1 MSLNFYKIAKRLF
14 LLLVLIAVIFPSI
27 SRSAH
32 DTKRTRIVI
41 SKANR
46 VLTLYQDGR
55 AVKQYRVCIG
65 NPDGPK
71 TVTGDKKTPEGE
83 YVICMKN
90 TTSKYHLFLGLSYPN
105 PKDISA
111 AYESG
116 VIDKKKYREIMKRIK
131 DQDPAPWN
139 TELGGWVGIH
149 GYPTDDRHRMW
160 MSILH
165 PKPDSWTDGCI
176 AMWNFEIEELFDRV
190 PLGTSVKI
198 LP

>member
-1 MSLNFYKIAKRLF
+1 MRLEPYTIAKRLF
-14 LLLVLIAVIFPSI
+14 LIIVLILFIFTSV

-32 DTKRTRIVI
+32 DTKRIHIVI
-41 SKANR
+41 SKTHR
-46 VLTLYQDGR
+46 LLTLYENGR
-55 AVKQYRVCIG
+55 PVKKYRVCMG
-65 NPDGPK
+65 PLDGPK
-71 TVTGDKKTPEGE
+71 TVTGDKKTPEGD
-83 YVICMKN
+83 YFICTKN

-105 PKDISA
+105 PKDITA

-116 VIDKKKYREIMKRIK
+116 VIDKKKYGEIMRRIK
-131 DQDPAPWN
+131 DRDRTPWN

-165 PKPDSWTDGCI
+165 PKPDNWTDGCI
-176 AMWNFEIEELFDRV
+176 ALWNFEIEELFARV